1 MRGPKSVQL
10 LRARRVVMEEARA
23 LAIVSALANGVNPL
37 TGELFAVDSP
47 YQSPD
52 VIRAL
57 YCAARA
63 LEAGGRRRTRGQ
75 GSASNNAG
83 KPWTEEEDRQ
93 LLSAFDGGRPLAE
106 LAQLHGRTRG
116 GIQARL
122 VRHGRLAPE
131 GGRPIGGPGKW
142 RPGSAH
148 GAASATRAS

>member
-1 MRGPKSVQL
+1 
-10 LRARRVVMEEARA
+10 MEETTA
-23 LAIVSALANGVNPL
+23 LTIVSALANGVHPL

-57 YCAARA
+57 YCAVRA
-63 LEAGGRRRTRGQ
+63 LEA
-75 GSASNNAG
+75 AG
-83 KPWTEEEDRQ
+83 D
-93 LLSAFDGGRPLAE
+93 DGRPLAE
-106 LAQLHGRTRG
+106 LAQAHGRTRG

-142 RPGSAH
+142 RPG
-148 GAASATRAS
+148 GASASRAS

>member
-1 MRGPKSVQL
+1 
-10 LRARRVVMEEARA
+10 MEETTA
-23 LAIVSALANGVNPL
+23 LTIVSALANGVHPL

-57 YCAARA
+57 YCAVRA
-63 LEAGGRRRTRGQ
+63 LEAAGRRRTRGQ
-75 GSASNNAG
+75 GPASNNAG

-106 LAQLHGRTRG
+106 LAQAHGRTRG

-142 RPGSAH
+142 RPGNPAGSA
-148 GAASATRAS
+148 GASRAS